1 MLKEQLLAEAQN
13 LETAVELDSIFES
26 VDLSDDVKASFSTV
40 FEQAVKTG
48 AVKLAESHIKQIS
61 ERADELV
68 EAQVEKRTSE
78 IETKLYE
85 DANTYFDHIAGEWLK
100 ENKEAVTRDIKADLF
115 ESLVS
120 GMKDVL
126 ADHNVVIP
134 EGQVDI
140 VEELE
145 EELDENIQEVK
156 RLFEANQLKDAEISN
171 MKRDRCIDEKTKDLT
186 ESQIEKV
193 QDLIEGLSYS
203 DKFESKLSA
212 IVEMVATKKETAPVN
227 EAAQTQTNDDFVPPV
242 VTPQK
247 PENDSSKYV
256 HAAQRLS

>member
-13 LETAVELDSIFES
+13 LDTAVELDSIFES
-26 VDLSDDVKASFSTV
+26 VDLSDDVKANFGTV
-40 FEQAVKTG
+40 FEQAVKKHAAT
-48 AVKLAESHIKQIS
+48 LAESHINQIAD
-61 ERADELV
+61 RADELV
-68 EAQVEKRTSE
+68 EAQVEKRASE
-78 IETKLYE
+78 IEVKLYE

-126 ADHNVVIP
+126 ADHNVIIP

-145 EELDENIQEVK
+145 SELDENMLEVK
-156 RLFEANQLKDAEISN
+156 RLFESNQQKDAEIAS
-171 MKRDRCIDEKTKDLT
+171 MKRDQSIAEKTKGLT

-203 DKFESKLSA
+203 DKFDSKLSA
-212 IVEMVATKKETAPVN
+212 IVEMVATKKEADPVN
-227 EAAQTQTNDDFVPPV
+227 EAAQTQTNDEFVPPV

-247 PENDSSKYV
+247 PESGSSKYV